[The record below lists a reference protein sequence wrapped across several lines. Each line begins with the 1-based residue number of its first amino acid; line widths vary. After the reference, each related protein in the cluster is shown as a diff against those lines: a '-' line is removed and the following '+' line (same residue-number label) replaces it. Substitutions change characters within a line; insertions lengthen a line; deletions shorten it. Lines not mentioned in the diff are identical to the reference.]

1 MPLDARKGKESLPDQ
16 QRGKDFLL
24 KGGERTLAI
33 STQRKDE
40 LVSQYVKWVN
50 QSQALIVT
58 AYLGMSMKQ
67 IDELRVKVRDAGG
80 EFHIIKNTLG
90 EVALKQAGLTL
101 PPKLLEGSSAIVF
114 AFRDA
119 PAMAKVIKE
128 YARTSDFVKVKGG
141 YLEKRSMTT
150 AEVVALADL
159 PPLPV
164 VRAQLLGTLMAP
176 ASKLVRTLAEP
187 ARQLAA
193 VVKAR
198 AEQQGAAAPAA

>member
-1 MPLDARKGKESLPDQ
+1 MDTQLGKESLPDRM
-16 QRGKDFLL
+16 RGKDFLL

-33 STQRKDE
+33 SKQRKDE
-40 LVSQYVKWVN
+40 LVTQYVKWVN

-58 AYLGMSMKQ
+58 EYLGMSMKQ
-67 IDELRVKVRDAGG
+67 VDELRAKVRDAGG

-90 EVALKQAGLTL
+90 EVALKQAGLSF
-101 PPKLLEGSSAIVF
+101 PPELLEGSSAVVF

-119 PAMAKVIKE
+119 PEMAKVVND
-128 YARTSDFVKVKGG
+128 YARTSEFVKVKGG
-141 YLEKRSMTT
+141 YLENRPISA
-150 AEVVALADL
+150 AEIVSLADL

-164 VRAQLLGTLMAP
+164 LRAQLLGTIMAP

-193 VVKAR
+193 VIKAY
-198 AEQQGAAAPAA
+198 ADKDAATSAA

>member
-1 MPLDARKGKESLPDQ
+1 MDAHLGKESLPDRM
-16 QRGKDFLL
+16 RGKDFLL

-33 STQRKDE
+33 SKQHKDE
-40 LVSQYVKWVN
+40 LVTQYVKWVN
-50 QSQALIVT
+50 QSQVMIVT
-58 AYLGMSMKQ
+58 EYRGMSMKQ
-67 IDELRVKVRDAGG
+67 VDDLRAKVRDAGG

-90 EVALKQAGLTL
+90 QVALKQAGLSL

-119 PAMAKVIKE
+119 PAMAKVIND
-128 YARTSDFVKVKGG
+128 YARTSEFVKVKGG
-141 YLEKRSMTT
+141 YLENRPIS
-150 AEVVALADL
+150 AVEVKTLADL

-164 VRAQLLGTLMAP
+164 LRAQLLGTLMAP

-193 VVKAR
+193 VIKAY
-198 AEQQGAAAPAA
+198 ADKEAATSAA

>member
-1 MPLDARKGKESLPDQ
+1 MDAQQGKESLPDLM
-16 QRGKDFLL
+16 RGKDFLL

-33 STQRKDE
+33 SKQHKDE
-40 LVSQYVKWVN
+40 LVTQYVKWVN

-58 AYLGMSMKQ
+58 EYLGMSMKQ
-67 IDELRVKVRDAGG
+67 VDELRAKVRDAGG

-90 EVALKQAGLTL
+90 EVALKQTGLSF

-119 PAMAKVIKE
+119 PEMAKVVND
-128 YARTSDFVKVKGG
+128 YARTSEFVKVKGG
-141 YLEKRSMTT
+141 YLENRPISA
-150 AEVVALADL
+150 AEIVSLADL

-164 VRAQLLGTLMAP
+164 LRAQLLGTIMAP

-193 VVKAR
+193 VIKAY
-198 AEQQGAAAPAA
+198 ADKDAATSAA